1 MIPDED
7 RAAYVALATI
17 PGMSDTRLEALQ
29 QTCGSWNG
37 ALKAPFEF
45 LCTVPGMTRA
55 AATAVSQMQPAEGRR
70 ILDRCRELGAVALL
84 PTDPGFPPALATISP
99 APCVLFALGRLELLD
114 LPAVAVIGSRNHSAY
129 GREIA
134 RMVAHGAAAAGI
146 AVVSGMARGLDA
158 VAHAA
163 ALDANGPTI
172 GVLGNGLGIIYPAAN
187 RELYGRV
194 ARDGLLVT
202 EFPPGERPNVWTFP
216 QRNRI
221 ISGLARALVVIEAAE
236 ASGTLI
242 TVTNALDQG
251 REVLAVPGPI
261 TSPTSIGTN
270 RLLRDGATPLLE
282 LDDLLRLYPQS
293 RQTTAPDR
301 TPTAAPV
308 PAGLD
313 ALAMALAGLCID
325 GPLPVDALIEQSGHP
340 SAEVVSALAVL
351 EILGVIEETDAR
363 HYQRVLVR

>member
-1 MIPDED
+1 
-7 RAAYVALATI
+7 
-17 PGMSDTRLEALQ
+17 
-29 QTCGSWNG
+29 
-37 ALKAPFEF
+37 
-45 LCTVPGMTRA
+45 
-55 AATAVSQMQPAEGRR
+55 
-70 ILDRCRELGAVALL
+70 
-84 PTDPGFPPALATISP
+84 
-99 APCVLFALGRLELLD
+99 
-114 LPAVAVIGSRNHSAY
+114 
-129 GREIA
+129 
-134 RMVAHGAAAAGI
+134 
-146 AVVSGMARGLDA
+146 MARGLDA

-313 ALAMALAGLCID
+313 ALAIALAGLCID